1 MINTEGVSHDKKTS
15 KFSFDFDNDQLSDI
29 INLVKIRNKVSKK
42 HGVLYY
48 VPFVALPKDGQYTTE
63 YKLTMNS
70 FREKLKKME
79 FDKVDED
86 KIIDHAIRGL
96 VDVYGDKLKNIG
108 IIVTPKSSSR
118 LNQKIAEK
126 ISGLIPTAHVVNDAF
141 IKNSIDQ
148 ILINTEKIVGTP
160 EQKADTANRMIKI
173 LNKFKDANLEFK
185 MAKIH
190 PKFRNLFSNFM
201 KLSST
206 IGSDV
211 LEDIKTKDVLVIDDF
226 LTKGL
231 TMKELNRLLKSQK
244 ESGEIINFVLILQG

>member
-1 MINTEGVSHDKKTS
+1 MINTEGVSYDKETS
-15 KFSFDFDNDQLSDI
+15 KFSFNFDNDQFSDI

-48 VPFVALPKDGQYTTE
+48 VPFVALPKNGEYTTE
-63 YKLTMNS
+63 YKAIMNS
-70 FREKLKKME
+70 FRDKLKKME

-86 KIIDHAIRGL
+86 KIIDHAITGL
-96 VDVYGDKLKNIG
+96 IDVYGDKLNNIG
-108 IIVTPKSSSR
+108 VIVTPKSSSR
-118 LNQKIAEK
+118 LNQRIAEK
-126 ISGLIPTAHVVNDAF
+126 IHGLIPAAKVVNDAF
-141 IKNSIDQ
+141 IKSSIDQ
-148 ILINTEKIVGTP
+148 ILINTNKIVGTP
-160 EQKADTANRMIKI
+160 EQKTDTANRMLKI
-173 LNKFKDANLEFK
+173 LNKFQAANMEFK

-206 IGSDV
+206 IDLDV

-231 TMKELNRLLKSQK
+231 TMKELNRLLISQK